1 MQSPPQRDGRGDPGR
16 NFSRVFQVAFPLA
29 SQRRDAGAMP
39 MECGAQAHNRF
50 LMATAGGS
58 PGKFGMERFS

>member
-1 MQSPPQRDGRGDPGR
+1 
-16 NFSRVFQVAFPLA
+16 
-29 SQRRDAGAMP
+29 MP

-58 PGKFGMERFS
+58 PGKFGECSP